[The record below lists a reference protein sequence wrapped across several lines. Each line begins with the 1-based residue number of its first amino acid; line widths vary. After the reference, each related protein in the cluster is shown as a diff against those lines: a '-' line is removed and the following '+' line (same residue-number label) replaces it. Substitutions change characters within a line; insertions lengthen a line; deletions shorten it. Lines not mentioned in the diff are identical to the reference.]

1 MICCAVSVA
10 TWLGV
15 QWWPRHT
22 PQDFEQ
28 CSEVAEA
35 TASSKDER
43 MSLIAQCDRQFAGR
57 RKAGGGYTYYDF
69 LQNRQFDIAGP
80 NPTPNELKHFDEQY
94 TLYLDGQRREAVA
107 AARAEQ
113 QSRIEQQDAPDDRI
127 TRSIPPREATVIAPT
142 SVPDDRVAR
151 SISPRDP
158 TGIAPTNVPIP
169 RARSEAV
176 RSKGQCEDASLSC
189 SWTRFSAG
197 VKKFFESNA
206 KLDHP

>member
-1 MICCAVSVA
+1 
-10 TWLGV
+10 
-15 QWWPRHT
+15 
-22 PQDFEQ
+22 
-28 CSEVAEA
+28 
-35 TASSKDER
+35 

-142 SVPDDRVAR
+142 
-151 SISPRDP
+151 
-158 TGIAPTNVPIP
+158 NVPIP